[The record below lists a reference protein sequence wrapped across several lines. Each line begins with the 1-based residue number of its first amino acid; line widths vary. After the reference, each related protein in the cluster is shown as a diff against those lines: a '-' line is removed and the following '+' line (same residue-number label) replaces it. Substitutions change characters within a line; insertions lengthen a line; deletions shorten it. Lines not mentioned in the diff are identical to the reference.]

1 MPRGAIA
8 PTKSNLLAAAAS
20 LAFAREGHELLTK
33 KRDILVA
40 ELLDLAAEAAHTQ
53 RRLDEK
59 LGEAFAALDR
69 AVLDSGR
76 RAVRE
81 AAWAVD
87 ARVETRVSE
96 RRVMGVGLP
105 VVHSTA
111 RGEPP
116 FYPARQ
122 TGFRLD
128 EAQRLFAE
136 AVKLLDAFT
145 GMFNSVL
152 RLAAEVKKSMRRVN
166 ALEKIYIPD
175 YTDVLQYIANT
186 LEESERE
193 SFFVLKMI
201 KARLSGARSGARGGG

>member
-1 MPRGAIA
+1 M
-8 PTKSNLLAAAAS
+8 
-20 LAFAREGHELLTK
+20 
-33 KRDILVA
+33 
-40 ELLDLAAEAAHTQ
+40 
-53 RRLDEK
+53 
-59 LGEAFAALDR
+59 
-69 AVLDSGR
+69 LDSGR

-81 AAWAVD
+81 ASWAVD

-166 ALEKIYIPD
+166 ALEKSISPTTRTSY
-175 YTDVLQYIANT
+175 NT
-186 LEESERE
+186 SRTP
-193 SFFVLKMI
+193 S
-201 KARLSGARSGARGGG
+201 RNPSGSRSSSSR

>member
-1 MPRGAIA
+1 M
-8 PTKSNLLAAAAS
+8 
-20 LAFAREGHELLTK
+20 
-33 KRDILVA
+33 
-40 ELLDLAAEAAHTQ
+40 
-53 RRLDEK
+53 
-59 LGEAFAALDR
+59 
-69 AVLDSGR
+69 LDSGR

-81 AAWAVD
+81 ASWAVD